1 MTEEA
6 RTIKVNVQSRHYILA
21 SRRIYAPCFGLVEVS
36 AFSVSLA
43 LVARYD
49 NSNQQFVKVISSS
62 LSISHQFI

>member
-49 NSNQQFVKVISSS
+49 NSNQRLSRS
-62 LSISHQFI
+62 LARP